1 MTNAFRETLWRQV
14 PVVRSQSVLQF
25 WLCNE
30 WWKGR
35 GQARVEAAGFRIRAK
50 IKGNIRNGSFK
61 LTYAIAMQ
69 LPNAHQQMIS
79 TAACN
84 KQMEWKLTNTF
95 RMDMSFLKISL
106 VSKRRPS
113 MAGNS
118 MEGLKAFTGTTQRP
132 PTGGRKVFCPSL
144 PVGRVFLCKVIQ
156 RRCQWKIFHLK
167 PLSLIVFLLGML
179 GAKPLHISGQ
189 PGKSR
194 DFKVPTWTRN
204 VLRWQPLRLRG
215 NMVHILK

>member
-1 MTNAFRETLWRQV
+1 M
-14 PVVRSQSVLQF
+14 QF
-25 WLCNE
+25 
-30 WWKGR
+30 
-35 GQARVEAAGFRIRAK
+35 
-50 IKGNIRNGSFK
+50 
-61 LTYAIAMQ
+61 
-69 LPNAHQQMIS
+69 PNAHQQMIS

-84 KQMEWKLTNTF
+84 KQMERKLTNTF

-118 MEGLKAFTGTTQRP
+118 MEGLKAFTGTTQWP
-132 PTGGRKVFCPSL
+132 TTGGWNVFCSSL

-167 PLSLIVFLLGML
+167 PLSLIVFLVGML

-189 PGKSR
+189 PGKPR

-204 VLRWQPLRLRG
+204 VLRWPPLRLRG
-215 NMVHILK
+215 NMVHGLK